1 MRPRSLPIILL
12 LAACGAGAQDATRT
26 DGDKYRV
33 ILENDQVRVLAYR
46 DQPGERTHQHH
57 HPAFVVVAL
66 EPFQRRLL
74 LPDGKAIVRQFKAGD
89 VLYSD
94 AQTHVGEN
102 VGTTPTNVIMV
113 ELKTAA
119 PSRPARD

>member
-12 LAACGAGAQDATRT
+12 LAACGAGAQDATHT

-113 ELKTAA
+113 ELKTAV
-119 PSRPARD
+119 PPRPARD